1 MNWTS
6 LRQYWSNNTCVTAP
20 NVSSFSSPEKPCAL
34 FSKIRNCNLKSQI
47 PFLEKIHSALP
58 AATSSAR
65 QRSGGRSVIPW
76 FTVPFALTAAL
87 AVVFGLLFLNQRRVL
102 DRSGG
107 NTLVEEVISAMFAPC
122 SPPTFSM
129 FLRPISTRSN
139 PGSRES
145 SNSLPRFKTSRPNS
159 FLLMGGRLDY
169 INGRKVAALVYH
181 RNKHIVNLFIAPSDS
196 GRTEALQ
203 SFSKDGYNVLDW
215 NRDGFEF
222 WAGSDMSAGD
232 LRAFADLEMSQA

>member
-76 FTVPFALTAAL
+76 FTVPFALAAAL
-87 AVVFGLLFLNQRRVL
+87 AVVFGLLFLNQRGVL
-102 DRSGG
+102 DRAGG
-107 NTLVEEVISAMFAPC
+107 NALVEEVISSHVRSLLATHLLDVPSTDQHTVKPWFNGKLKF
-122 SPPTFSM
+122 SPP
-129 FLRPISTRSN
+129 
-139 PGSRES
+139 
-145 SNSLPRFKTSRPNS
+145 
-159 FLLMGGRLDY
+159 
-169 INGRKVAALVYH
+169 V
-181 RNKHIVNLFIAPSDS
+181 
-196 GRTEALQ
+196 Q
-203 SFSKDGYNVLDW
+203 
-215 NRDGFEF
+215 
-222 WAGSDMSAGD
+222 
-232 LRAFADLEMSQA
+232 